1 LIMKKIIL
9 LVISTLLLITCNSGL
24 YGIEIYS
31 DTDMQKFTFIEDEF
45 KKTYEENIDKVVS
58 NSFKFNHSSTHIDN
72 INANQVKMILQIAY
86 DLLGDDVIKKMIKS
100 FKEDR
105 DELIKEE
112 DMTSLE
118 EEGKWR
124 KVESGDRLFVDY
136 GISEDD
142 TYVSAIN
149 LYLEEGDG

>member
-1 LIMKKIIL
+1 MKKIIL
-9 LVISTLLLITCNSGL
+9 LVISTLLLVACNSGL
-24 YGIEIYS
+24 KGVEIDS
-31 DTDMQKFTFIEDEF
+31 ETDMQKFTFTEDEF
-45 KKTYEENIDKVVS
+45 KKTYEENTGKVVP
-58 NSFKFNHSSTHIDN
+58 NSFKFNHSSIHIAN
-72 INANQVKMILQIAY
+72 VNADQVKGFLQTAY
-86 DLLGDDVIKKMIKS
+86 DLLGDDVIKKMLKS

-149 LYLEEGDG
+149 LYLEEGDGDK

>member
-1 LIMKKIIL
+1 MKKIIL
-9 LVISTLLLITCNSGL
+9 LVISTLLLVACNSGL
-24 YGIEIYS
+24 KGVEVDS
-31 DTDMQKFTFIEDEF
+31 ETDVQMFTFTEDQF
-45 KKTYEENIDKVVS
+45 KEAYEENTDKVVP
-58 NSFKFNHSSTHIDN
+58 NNFEFYDSTID
-72 INANQVKMILQIAY
+72 ITNANAEQVEGFLQTAY
-86 DLLGDDVIKKMIKS
+86 ELLGDDVIKKMLKS

-149 LYLEEGDG
+149 LYLEEGDGDK

>member
-1 LIMKKIIL
+1 
-9 LVISTLLLITCNSGL
+9 
-24 YGIEIYS
+24 
-31 DTDMQKFTFIEDEF
+31 
-45 KKTYEENIDKVVS
+45 
-58 NSFKFNHSSTHIDN
+58 NSFKYNHSSIHIDN
-72 INANQVKMILQIAY
+72 VNAEQVKWFLKTDY
-86 DLLGDDVIKKMIKS
+86 DLLGDDVIKKMLKS

-149 LYLEEGDG
+149 LYLEEGDGDK